1 LVTLVSPQGFCTL
14 VFKLSLLVGAI
25 AQTSVQSAGQVC
37 RVSTLSFATFVNN
50 FARGSRAKWLKT

>member
-1 LVTLVSPQGFCTL
+1 L